1 MRSSFAKLRVFAIL
15 AMTVGLLVGT
25 NLPASA
31 AQTPDE
37 DVIQYCIGLYGAGI
51 IDEDGLVD
59 PSYTSLED
67 FVENSGIAD
76 LLPGV
81 LDVVDVYNGGCFG
94 FGPGPGAE
102 PGVPPTSVPLP
113 TAQPTDPFVPG
124 DTSSV
129 TISGYLSDQV
139 SVPTFMFSFPFST
152 ADVGGT
158 IPAEFTFELYV
169 NGDTSAAPFAVVST
183 AGGAAV
189 VDGVPTGLVT
199 IYETGSGASVDVLV
213 ISGNITSV
221 NFFMPSGPNAGE
233 SDINSI
239 AIDTY
244 VCDQIRYPVSSAGST
259 FFGGAAVE
267 ENDLPSAGCTPTDRD
282 LVLYLN
288 GDLTAQPWASFTTYG
303 GVAVLNA
310 VPEGDH
316 VLVDPATGYQFGV
329 SVFSDEG
336 GNGTVTAI
344 SLFFPVGGDVVVP
357 TEVPAEPTATA
368 APGQPTA
375 VPGGDHGHHGHDHGK
390 KDSGKKG
397 SSSSSSSSTVSSL
410 PNTGQGSSSSSDS
423 STLVLLFGAMS
434 LVALAGGVAWRQ
446 RRSA

>member
-37 DVIQYCIGLYGAGI
+37 DVVQYCIGLYGAGL
-51 IDEDGLVD
+51 IDSEGFVD
-59 PSYTSLED
+59 EFAYPTLQEFID
-67 FVENSGIAD
+67 NSTVTD
-76 LLPGV
+76 LIS
-81 LDVVDVYNGGCFG
+81 DVNVINSVFNGGCFG
-94 FGPGPGAE
+94 FGPGDGAE
-102 PGVPPTSVPLP
+102 PGIPPTSVPLP

-139 SVPTFMFSFPFST
+139 SEPTFMYSDPFST

-158 IPAEFTFELYV
+158 IPADFTFEFYV
-169 NGDTSAAPFAVVST
+169 NGDTAAAPFAVVST
-183 AGGAAV
+183 GGGAAV
-189 VDGVPTGLVT
+189 VDGLPTGLVT
-199 IYETGSGASVDVLV
+199 IYETGSGASVDVIV
-213 ISGNITSV
+213 VSGNITSV
-221 NFFMPSGPNAGE
+221 NFFMPSGPNAGN

-244 VCDQIRYPVSSAGST
+244 VCDQIRYPVSSAGIT
-259 FFGGAAVE
+259 AGAVE
-267 ENDLPSAGCTPTDRD
+267 ENDLPNAGCTPTDRD

-310 VPEGDH
+310 VPYGFH
-316 VLVDPATGYQFGV
+316 TIVDPATGYQFD
-329 SVFSDEG
+329 VFAGFGEG
-336 GNGTVTAI
+336 SGTVTAI
-344 SLFFPVGGDVVVP
+344 SLYFPVGGDVVVP
-357 TEVPAEPTATA
+357 TQVPAEPTAT
-368 APGQPTA
+368 PGN
-375 VPGGDHGHHGHDHGK
+375 GGDNGDDGHHGHDHGK
-390 KDSGKKG
+390 KGDKGTTGK
-397 SSSSSSSSTVSSL
+397 SSTVSSL
-410 PNTGQGSSSSSDS
+410 PNTGQGSSSSTDS

>member
-15 AMTVGLLVGT
+15 AMTVGLVVGS

-37 DVIQYCIGLYGAGI
+37 DVVQYCVGLYGAGI
-51 IDEDGLVD
+51 IDSDGFVD
-59 PSYTSLED
+59 EVAYPTLQD
-67 FVENSGIAD
+67 FIDNSGIAD

-81 LDVVDVYNGGCFG
+81 LDVSSVFNGGCAG
-94 FGPGPGAE
+94 FGPGDGAE
-102 PGVPPTSVPLP
+102 PGIPPTSVPLP
-113 TAQPTDPFVPG
+113 TAEPTDPFVPG

-129 TISGYLSDQV
+129 TISGFLSDQV
-139 SVPTFMFSFPFST
+139 SYPQFMFSDPFST

-158 IPAEFTFELYV
+158 IPGDFTFDLYV

-183 AGGAAV
+183 GGGAAV

-199 IYETGSGASVDVLV
+199 IYETGSGASVDVYV
-213 ISGNITSV
+213 ESGNITSV
-221 NFFMPSGPNAGE
+221 AFFMPSGPNAGE
-233 SDINSI
+233 SDVNSI

-244 VCDQIRYPVSSAGST
+244 VCDQIRYPVSSAGNTS
-259 FFGGAAVE
+259 FGGAAVE

-288 GDLTAQPWASFTTYG
+288 GDLTAQPWASFTTSG
-303 GVAVLNA
+303 GVAVLND
-310 VPEGDH
+310 VPAGFH
-316 VLVDPATGYQFGV
+316 TIVDPATGYQFGV
-329 SVFSDEG
+329 GVGPDEA

-344 SLFFPVGGDVVVP
+344 GLYFPVGGEVVP
-357 TEVPAEPTATA
+357 TQAPAEPTAT
-368 APGQPTA
+368 PGN
-375 VPGGDHGHHGHDHGK
+375 GGDNGHHGHDHGK
-390 KDSGKKG
+390 KDEGKK
-397 SSSSSSSSTVSSL
+397 SSSTVSSL

-423 STLVLLFGAMS
+423 STMVLLFGAMS
-434 LVALAGGVAWRQ
+434 LVALAGGLAWRQ